1 MKNIH
6 IIDITKIKEMKT
18 ENKKNSPWIE
28 KYRPSQFNQI
38 VLESTNRSI
47 FENILKKRKFPHLLF
62 YGPPGVGKTTTANNL
77 IKEYQTTFYHH
88 PNSEN
93 VIHLNASD
101 ERGIDLIRS
110 QIYQFVETNNM
121 FEEGL
126 KFVVLDEVDYMTK
139 NAQQALKNIL
149 QSYSNNVR
157 FCLICNYIC
166 KIDESLKNEF
176 ICVRFNQLPQQEIYQ
191 FIRSILKEEELTLSD
206 ETIYAIQKMYHSDI
220 RSMINFIQLHQYD
233 QNMHEFLMVDSLFA
247 ELHLLILTNLENE
260 NVSQILDWVFEK
272 SKKCNLDIKTIIN
285 QYFNY
290 MIRIH
295 KQYIQPSFLNIAE
308 TILHNGDTNNE
319 IFLNYFVYQIH
330 IYYVSLH
337 NKTP

>member
-1 MKNIH
+1 M
-6 IIDITKIKEMKT
+6 
-18 ENKKNSPWIE
+18 
-28 KYRPSQFNQI
+28 
-38 VLESTNRSI
+38 
-47 FENILKKRKFPHLLF
+47 LF

-77 IKEYQTTFYHH
+77 IKEYQTVFYNH
-88 PNSEN
+88 PNSET

-110 QIYQFVETNNM
+110 QIHQFVETNNM
-121 FEEGL
+121 FEDGL

-176 ICVRFNQLPQQEIYQ
+176 ICVRFNQLPTQEIYL
-191 FIRSILKEEELTLSD
+191 FIKSILKQEELTLSD
-206 ETIYAIQKMYHSDI
+206 ETIYAIQNIYRSDI

-233 QNMHEFLMVDSLFA
+233 ANIHDYLMVDSLFE
-247 ELHLLILTNLENE
+247 ELHNLILVNRDDL
-260 NVSQILDWVFEK
+260 SPILNWVYEK
-272 SKKCNLDIKTIIN
+272 SKRCNLDIKTIIN

-290 MIRIH
+290 MIRVH
-295 KQYIQPSFLNIAE
+295 KKYIQPKFLNIAE
-308 TILHNGDTNNE
+308 TILHNSDTNNE
-319 IFLNYFVYQIH
+319 IFLNYFVYQVNAYIQN
-330 IYYVSLH
+330 SE
-337 NKTP
+337 

>member
-1 MKNIH
+1 MLVTPMNK
-6 IIDITKIKEMKT
+6 KENT
-18 ENKKNSPWIE
+18 SKKNSPWIE
-28 KYRPSQFNQI
+28 KYRPSQFQQI
-38 VLESTNRSI
+38 VLEPTNRTI
-47 FENILKKRKFPHLLF
+47 FENILKKRKFPHMLF

-77 IKEYQTTFYHH
+77 IKEYQTVFYNHS
-88 PNSEN
+88 NSET

-110 QIYQFVETNNM
+110 QIHQFVETNNM
-121 FEEGL
+121 FEDGL

-176 ICVRFNQLPQQEIYQ
+176 ICVRFNQLPTQEIYL
-191 FIRSILKEEELTLSD
+191 FIKSILKQEELTLSD
-206 ETIYAIQKMYHSDI
+206 ETIYAIQNIYRSDI

-233 QNMHEFLMVDSLFA
+233 TNIYDYLMVDSLFE
-247 ELHLLILTNLENE
+247 ELHNLILVNQKDL
-260 NVSQILDWVFEK
+260 SPILNWVYEK
-272 SKKCNLDIKTIIN
+272 SKRCNLDIKTIIN

-290 MIRIH
+290 MIRVH
-295 KQYIQPSFLNIAE
+295 KKYVQPQFLNIAE
-308 TILHNGDTNNE
+308 TILHNSDTNNE
-319 IFLNYFVYQIH
+319 IFLNYFVCQVNA
-330 IYYVSLH
+330 YYIKIQ
-337 NKTP
+337 N

>member
-1 MKNIH
+1 MNKP
-6 IIDITKIKEMKT
+6 KENT
-18 ENKKNSPWIE
+18 NKKNSPWIE
-28 KYRPSQFNQI
+28 KYRPSQFHQI
-38 VLESTNRSI
+38 VLEPTNRTI
-47 FENILKKRKFPHLLF
+47 FENILKKRKFPHMLF

-77 IKEYQTTFYHH
+77 IKEYQTVFYHR
-88 PNSEN
+88 PNSET

-110 QIYQFVETNNM
+110 QIHQFVETNNM

-176 ICVRFNQLPQQEIYQ
+176 ICVRFNQLPRQEIFR
-191 FIRSILKEEELTLSD
+191 FIRSILQQEQLTITD
-206 ETIYAIQKMYHSDI
+206 ETIYAIQNMYHSDI

-233 QNMHEFLMVDSLFA
+233 INMHDFLMVDSLFE
-247 ELHLLILTNLENE
+247 ELHHF
-260 NVSQILDWVFEK
+260 ILDKCREKGDTDLSKILNWVYNK
-272 SKKCNLDIKTIIN
+272 SNKCNLDIKTIIN

-295 KQYIQPSFLNIAE
+295 KKYILPPFLNIAE
-308 TILHNGDTNNE
+308 TILHNGDMNNS
-319 IFLNYFVYQIH
+319 IFLNYFIYQIH
-330 IYYVSLH
+330 AYYQ
-337 NKTP
+337 TIE